1 MANHASAEKR
11 NRQRVKR
18 EARNHSVK
26 SEFRNLVKHVRELIA
41 KGDVAGAKA
50 ALTPAISALDS
61 AVTKGVLVRGTASRR
76 VSRLAAA
83 VHKLSITPVV
93 APTAKPAKAA
103 KAAKPAKAAPAAAP
117 AAKKPAAKK
126 SAK

>member
-1 MANHASAEKR
+1 VANHASAEKR

-18 EARNHSVK
+18 TDRNRSVR
-26 SEFRNLVKHVRELIA
+26 SEFRTLVKNVRELIA
-41 KGDVAGAKA
+41 KGDSAGAKA

-83 VHKLSITPVV
+83 VHKLT
-93 APTAKPAKAA
+93 
-103 KAAKPAKAAPAAAP
+103 APAAA
-117 AAKKPAAKK
+117 AK
-126 SAK
+126 

>member
-1 MANHASAEKR
+1 VANHASAEKR

-18 EARNHSVK
+18 TDRNRSVR
-26 SEFRNLVKHVRELIA
+26 SEFRTLVKNVRELIA
-41 KGDVAGAKA
+41 KGDAAGAKA

-83 VHKLSITPVV
+83 VHKLNV
-93 APTAKPAKAA
+93 
-103 KAAKPAKAAPAAAP
+103 AAP
-117 AAKKPAAKK
+117 AAK
-126 SAK
+126 

>member
-18 EARNHSVK
+18 TDRNRGVR
-26 SEFRNLVKHVRELIA
+26 SEFRTLVKNVRELIA
-41 KGDVAGAKA
+41 KGDATGAKA

-61 AVTKGVLVRGTASRR
+61 AVSKGVLVRGTASRR

-83 VHKLSITPVV
+83 VHKLSV
-93 APTAKPAKAA
+93 APAP
-103 KAAKPAKAAPAAAP
+103 AAPAS
-117 AAKKPAAKK
+117 K
-126 SAK
+126 

>member
-18 EARNHSVK
+18 TDRNRSVR
-26 SEFRNLVKHVRELIA
+26 SEFRTLVKNVRELIA
-41 KGDVAGAKA
+41 KGDAAGAKA

-83 VHKLSITPVV
+83 VHKLSV
-93 APTAKPAKAA
+93 
-103 KAAKPAKAAPAAAP
+103 APAAAP
-117 AAKKPAAKK
+117 ASK
-126 SAK
+126 